1 MVTKRRWAA
10 ALCVIILCVVSAC
23 GAKSE
28 KAGQE
33 KEIAEETEKD
43 AVRDADSGEE
53 DAEAGNAEEEN
64 RDALQEEVIFDDAE
78 NALSVNGKLI
88 VIDAGH
94 QAWANNEKEPIGPG
108 ASEMK
113 AKVTGGTSGVVSG
126 LSEAELNLQV
136 AQKLRDELIARG
148 YDVIMCR
155 ESNDVDMSNAERA
168 AIANDNQADAF
179 VRIHA
184 NGSENSG
191 AEGMMTICQTASNP
205 YNANMY
211 EQSKA
216 LATDILDAMVL
227 ATGAKKEYVWETD
240 TMSGINW
247 SKVPVAIVEMGY
259 MTNPKE
265 DQLLATEEYQAK
277 IVAGI
282 ANGLDV
288 FFEDMVLRESD
299 NIIQ

>member
-1 MVTKRRWAA
+1 MVMKRRWAA
-10 ALCVIILCVVSAC
+10 ILCVIILCVVSAC

-28 KAGQE
+28 KAGQG

-43 AVRDADSGEE
+43 ADSENQSSGEDDADV
-53 DAEAGNAEEEN
+53 GNAEEEN
-64 RDALQEEVIFDDAE
+64 RDALQEEVISDDAE
-78 NALSVNGKLI
+78 NDLSMKGKLI

-94 QAWANNEKEPIGPG
+94 QARANNEKEPIGPG

-168 AIANDNQADAF
+168 AVANDNQADAF

-247 SKVPVAIVEMGY
+247 SKVPMTIVEMGY

-265 DQLLATEEYQAK
+265 DQLLATEEYQRK
-277 IVAGI
+277 IVVGI
-282 ANGLDV
+282 ANGLDA
-288 FFEDMVLRESD
+288 FFGE
-299 NIIQ
+299 